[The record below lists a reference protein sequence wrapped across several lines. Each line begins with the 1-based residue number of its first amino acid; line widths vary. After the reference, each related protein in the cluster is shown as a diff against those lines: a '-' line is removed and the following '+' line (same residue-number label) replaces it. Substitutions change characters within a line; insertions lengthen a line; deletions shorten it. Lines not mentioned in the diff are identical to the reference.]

1 MHASNALD
9 RLPRNPLKFVWTMSR
24 EHSWWVIGAISAV
37 VLGEAL
43 GGLLTLELKFLVDAA
58 QVAVQ
63 NGFEDTSMMWA
74 WGMAYPATFFIDE
87 SIWRCSGFCGMQWIT
102 GVRATVSRRLFAY
115 LTGHSSTYF
124 NERFAGAIINKISNA
139 AAGTGDMISTA
150 LWDFLSL
157 VVGFVWSFV
166 LAFWADAR
174 LGLILGGWVMLF
186 LAVNTYLVF
195 RKQRH
200 AYAVAEHASILKGK
214 MVDVTS
220 NISAVHQYGHH
231 MYEREYLDTFIEKYR
246 SADMYNWWLSE
257 WILFTNGALIALFIA
272 GMFGTALLLLERG
285 VITIGTVVMITTIVI
300 GIMRSLFFI
309 GYKMTDF
316 MDKYGQIS
324 EGLEELL
331 KPHQITDVPGAK
343 ELKATEGDILF
354 DSIGFSYGRSP
365 IFTGLTLR
373 IPAGQKVGLVGLSG
387 AGKTT
392 LTALLLRQYDVQEGR
407 IKIDG
412 QDIRTVRR
420 ESVRRSIAMVP
431 QDITLFHRTIRD
443 NIGYGKLDASDSE
456 IESAAKLAQADDFI
470 QELPNRYDTY
480 VGERGVKLSG
490 GQRQRIAIARAM
502 LKDAQIL
509 VLDEATSSLD
519 SESESAIQK
528 ALKELM
534 KGKTVLAIAHR
545 LSTLQAMDRLI
556 VLENGEIIEDGTH
569 DQLLIRDGMYAKL
582 WRAQVSG
589 FIQE

>member
-1 MHASNALD
+1 M
-9 RLPRNPLKFVWTMSR
+9 WTVSR
-24 EHSWWVIGAISAV
+24 EHQWWAIGAITAV
-37 VLGEAL
+37 VLGEGL

-58 QVAVQ
+58 TLAVQ
-63 NGFEDTSMMWA
+63 NGFEDTSMMWF
-74 WGMAYPATFFIDE
+74 WGMAYPITFFLDE

-102 GVRATVSRRLFAY
+102 GIRATVSRRLFAY

-124 NERFAGAIINKISNA
+124 NERFAGAITNKISNA
-139 AAGTGDMISTA
+139 ASGTGDMISTA
-150 LWDFLSL
+150 LWEFLSL
-157 VVGFVWSFV
+157 IVGFLWSFV

-174 LGLILGGWVMLF
+174 LGLILGGWVLLF
-186 LAVNTYLVF
+186 LAINTYLVL
-195 RKQRH
+195 RKQHH
-200 AYAVAEHASILKGK
+200 AYAVAEQASILKGK

-231 MYEREYLDTFIEKYR
+231 LYEREYLDDFIGKYR

-272 GMFGTALLLLERG
+272 GMFGTALSLLERG
-285 VITIGTVVMITTIVI
+285 SITIGTVVMITTIVI

-309 GYKMTDF
+309 GHKMTDF

-331 KPHQITDVPGAK
+331 QPHQITDVSGAK
-343 ELKATEGDILF
+343 TLVVHEGKIMF
-354 DSIGFSYGRSP
+354 DSIGFNYGRNAV
-365 IFTGLTLR
+365 FTGLTLV

-392 LTALLLRQYDVQEGR
+392 LTALLLRQYDVQEGS
-407 IKIDG
+407 ILIDD
-412 QDIRTVRR
+412 QDIRRVKRVSLL
-420 ESVRRSIAMVP
+420 ENIAMVP
-431 QDITLFHRTIRD
+431 QDVTLFHRTIRD
-443 NIGYGKLDASDSE
+443 NIAYGKLGALDCE
-456 IESAAKLAQADDFI
+456 IESAAKLAQAHEFI
-470 QELPNRYDTY
+470 ESLPGGYGTF

-490 GQRQRIAIARAM
+490 GQRQRIAIARAI
-502 LKDAQIL
+502 LKNAQIL

-519 SESESAIQK
+519 SESESAIQQ

-556 VLENGEIIEDGTH
+556 VLENGGIREDGTH
-569 DQLLIRDGMYAKL
+569 DQLLDRDGTYAKL
-582 WRAQVSG
+582 WRSQVSG
-589 FIQE
+589 FIQEE